1 MADKED
7 KKKKKKGKKKKQNKK
22 DKEQKEDFVKQLKIA
37 YSTIENKK
45 KFYATVLFPLIA
57 IGIIVFLMPFIIEIA
72 VGVPI
77 GFNPITFIIGGT
89 IPIFLGIFYPY
100 VNWKNRESDIN
111 GKMHFFITHLRVLA
125 ISDLSLRDII
135 DMIGGK
141 PVYGY
146 LGEELKKISI
156 LSTQW
161 HMPLSKTFRFVSAR
175 TPSKLLK
182 DFLDR
187 FSQSLDSGVEH
198 RDFIEIEQD
207 AVLEEYK
214 TMYEASNENI
224 VILNE
229 VYVSMLI
236 AIMFVM
242 ALGIVLPSIMG
253 PENMNMYIYV
263 SSFMLI
269 VAEGLLL
276 YLLKAM
282 VPTDEFWHKTG
293 EKGELEL
300 GLAKMLKIS
309 IIACIGIG
317 VGLAAMKFYLEIPL
331 PELLSIEVIITISLT
346 PLIIVGA
353 KTFIEEQK
361 ITRKETNFLGFL
373 PALGSISSMRG
384 GKINESVYYL
394 SNKDYGVLTKHVR
407 DLYRRLRTRINDDDA
422 WEWFGVDTGSNY
434 VQRAGE
440 MFREATYAAA
450 NPRNVS
456 KMIAE
461 NIRKIKNLRVK
472 KITISNTSIALFG
485 GITFGISFA
494 IYVSL
499 VIGRDMNEMLMQ
511 TANKA
516 TEAEGIS
523 DLGMQTILSTVPPK
537 MYEDA
542 FLIIFIVLIVHCFL
556 LSYTLKVIR
565 GSHTYIVFF
574 YFVPFVWIVTI
585 TYLVVNT
592 AIAGLLSA

>member
-7 KKKKKKGKKKKQNKK
+7 KKKKKDKKKKRDRK

-37 YSTIENKK
+37 YATIDNKK
-45 KFYATVLFPLIA
+45 KFYGTVLMPLII
-57 IGIIVFLMPFIIEIA
+57 IGVIVFLMPFIIEMI
-72 VGVPI
+72 VGIPL
-77 GFNPITFIIGGT
+77 GFNPITFIIGGI
-89 IPIFLGIFYPY
+89 IPIFLGVFYPY
-100 VNWKNRESDIN
+100 ITWKNRESDIN
-111 GKMHFFITHLRVLA
+111 GKMHFHLRVLA

-135 DMIGGK
+135 DMIAGK
-141 PVYGY
+141 TVYGY
-146 LGEELKKISI
+146 LGKELKKISV

-207 AVLEEYK
+207 AVIEEYK
-214 TMYEASNENI
+214 TMYESSNENI

-229 VYVSMLI
+229 VYISMLI

-242 ALGIVLPSIMG
+242 SLGIVLPSIMG

-276 YLLKAM
+276 YLLNAM
-282 VPTDEFWHKTG
+282 IPSDDIWHKTG

-300 GLAKMLKIS
+300 GLVKTLKIS

-317 VGLAAMKFYLEIPL
+317 VGLYLMKFYLGIPFPEIISL
-331 PELLSIEVIITISLT
+331 EIIITLSLT

-361 ITRKETNFLGFL
+361 IARKETNFLGFL

-407 DLYRRLRTRINDDDA
+407 NLYRRLRTRINDDDA

-472 KITISNTSIALFG
+472 KMTISNTSIALFG
-485 GITFGISFA
+485 GITFGIAFA

-499 VIGRDMNEMLMQ
+499 VIGRDMNEMLIE
-511 TANKA
+511 TSSKA

-523 DLGMQTILSTVPPK
+523 DLGTSNS
-537 MYEDA
+537 
-542 FLIIFIVLIVHCFL
+542 
-556 LSYTLKVIR
+556 LSYV
-565 GSHTYIVFF
+565 GFNS
-574 YFVPFVWIVTI
+574 
-585 TYLVVNT
+585 
-592 AIAGLLSA
+592 

>member
-1 MADKED
+1 MAKDKE
-7 KKKKKKGKKKKQNKK
+7 KKKKDKKNKREKKEKNKK
-22 DKEQKEDFVKQLKIA
+22 DSFSKQLRTA
-37 YSTIENKK
+37 YNSLESKK
-45 KFYATVLFPLIA
+45 KFYSTILAPLIIIGVLVFCLPYILPA
-57 IGIIVFLMPFIIEIA
+57 IIGMPLALDPF
-72 VGVPI
+72 
-77 GFNPITFIIGGT
+77 TFIIGGI

-100 VNWKNRESDIN
+100 VEWKNKENDIN

-141 PVYGY
+141 PVYGA

-156 LSTQW
+156 LSSQW
-161 HMPLSKTFRFVSAR
+161 RMPLSKTFRFISAR
-175 TPSKLLK
+175 TPSKILK

-198 RDFIEIEQD
+198 REFIEIEQD

-214 TMYEASNENI
+214 TMYESSNENI

-236 AIMFVM
+236 AIIFVM
-242 ALGIVLPSIMG
+242 ALGIVLPAVMG
-253 PENMNMYIYV
+253 PENMNLYIYV

-269 VAEGLLL
+269 VSEGLLL
-276 YLLKAM
+276 YLLRAM
-282 VPTDEFWHKTG
+282 IPPDDIWHKTG
-293 EKGELEL
+293 EKGELEENL
-300 GLAKMLKIS
+300 SKTFKIS
-309 IIACIGIG
+309 IIACIGLG
-317 VGLAAMKFYLEIPL
+317 AGLYFMKDSLPIQLPIEI
-331 PELLSIEVIITISLT
+331 IIATAIT
-346 PLIIVGA
+346 PLGIVGA

-361 ITRKETNFLGFL
+361 ISRKETNFLGFL

-394 SNKDYGVLTKHVR
+394 SEKDYGVLTEHVKN
-407 DLYRRLRTRINDDDA
+407 LYRRLRTRINDDDA

-461 NIRKIKNLRVK
+461 NIRKIRNLRVK
-472 KITISNTSIALFG
+472 KLTISNTSIALFG
-485 GITFGISFA
+485 GITFGIAFS

-499 VIGRDMNEMLMQ
+499 VIGQHMNNVMIN
-511 TANKA
+511 TGNPFSS
-516 TEAEGIS
+516 TE
-523 DLGMQTILSTVPPK
+523 GMADIGGNILQSVPPAN
-537 MYEDA
+537 YETA
-542 FLIIFIVLIVHCFL
+542 FLFVFIVLAIHSFML
-556 LSYTLKVIR
+556 ATTIKTIR
-565 GSHTYIVFF
+565 GSHNYLILLF
-574 YFVPFVWIVTI
+574 FVPFVWLCAITSVIVR
-585 TYLVVNT
+585 T
-592 AIAGLLSA
+592 AIGGMLQI